1 MDIYKAAEILHN
13 LTGADE
19 AIVAEYISKN
29 GLVRFMSDFSAIE
42 GITDEAKERLDD
54 LYLYVLEV
62 LNNAKG

>member
-1 MDIYKAAEILHN
+1 MDINKAAEILHN

-19 AIVAEYISKN
+19 ATVSEYISKN
-29 GLVRFMSDFSAIE
+29 GLVRFMSDFSTVE
-42 GITDEAKERLDD
+42 GISDEAKEGLDD